1 MRSVTKGLSRRSGG
15 GTPLAEHCSTR
26 FQSTLSRGHLLDT
39 PITMNPKDTEISLG
53 SNQCN
58 EFTDL

>member
-53 SNQCN
+53 SNC
-58 EFTDL
+58 